1 MATMRSL
8 DRQQA
13 ETGSARVVFVL
24 TALATIVLLQ
34 TSNGL
39 PAQEA
44 NSTRTDVTQTSPS
57 DQRETP
63 LSAVDERQA
72 TAWALNES
80 EWRRYR
86 DLMLGIRGS
95 VSDARLSPVEVLGIH
110 ARDATERRHYAMRW
124 AKAMRADAERVLAF
138 QRAYDAA
145 AEQLFAGIPLIDAG
159 RLKTVPQITSALR
172 PGDRVLFFTALECPA
187 CEAMLAKLLTHLNTV
202 AGIDIYFT
210 DLGSG
215 SEARIRTWADEHGI
229 EPAWVQGRRVTLNI
243 DNGMLAS
250 QSGADSQAPVLFRQ
264 RGEAVEALAYADL

>member
-1 MATMRSL
+1 MRSL

-13 ETGSARVVFVL
+13 ATAPARVVFVL
-24 TALATIVLLQ
+24 TTLATIVLLH
-34 TSNGL
+34 TFNAL
-39 PAQEA
+39 PAQET
-44 NSTRTDVTQTSPS
+44 NTTNTDITQASPS

-63 LSAVDERQA
+63 LSAIEERQA
-72 TAWALNES
+72 TAWELNPT
-80 EWRRYR
+80 EWRRYQQ
-86 DLMLGIRGS
+86 LMLGIRGS

-110 ARDATERRHYAMRW
+110 ARDAAERRHYAKRW
-124 AKAMRADAERVLAF
+124 AQAMRADAERVLAF

-159 RLKTVPQITSALR
+159 RLKTVPQTTSALR

-210 DLGSG
+210 DLGPG
-215 SEARIRTWADEHGI
+215 GEARIRAWADEHEI

-243 DNGMLAS
+243 DNGMLGS
-250 QSGADSQAPVLFRQ
+250 LSADESQAPVLFRQ
-264 RGEAVEALAYADL
+264 RGEAVETLAYADL

>member
-1 MATMRSL
+1 MPGLEWQRPAT
-8 DRQQA
+8 
-13 ETGSARVVFVL
+13 GPARVVFVL

-34 TSNGL
+34 TSNVL
-39 PAQEA
+39 PAQETNA
-44 NSTRTDVTQTSPS
+44 TRTDVTQTSPS

-63 LSAVDERQA
+63 LSAIDERQA
-72 TAWALNES
+72 AAWELNTT

-124 AKAMRADAERVLAF
+124 AQAMRADAERVLLF

-159 RLKTVPQITSALR
+159 RPKTVQQSSSALG

-243 DNGMLAS
+243 DNGMLGS
-250 QSGADSQAPVLFRQ
+250 LSSTKSQAPALFRQ